1 MLSWRHN
8 PFFRTWL
15 LAFSYLS
22 LWILWL
28 DWHISR
34 QMTSQ
39 WGHLLLV
46 AVLGVLGAAGVA
58 GLIAAVTSAKPAAVQ
73 RRHATPLCRFCW
85 YNLTGACSANCPEC
99 GHALAEAWFC
109 PPLQRPLCLA
119 PTLVTLMALALAMQT
134 VFVSAAVWQR
144 LGGGWQDGLA
154 AAWLTSLHWSTG
166 LLLLLAPLVWASW
179 RLAEWRQADVPAG

>member
-8 PFFRTWL
+8 PFLRTWL

-34 QMTSQ
+34 QMSSQ
-39 WGHLLLV
+39 WEHLVLV
-46 AVLGVLGAAGVA
+46 AVLGILGAAGVA
-58 GLIAAVTSAKPAAVQ
+58 GLIAAVTSVKPASAEQ
-73 RRHATPLCRFCW
+73 CHPTPLCRFCW

-99 GHALAEAWFC
+99 GHALADAWFR
-109 PPLQRPLCLA
+109 PPLPRPLCLV
-119 PTLVTLMALALAMQT
+119 PTFVTLSVLALAMQA
-134 VFVSAAVWQR
+134 VFVSVAAWQQ

-154 AAWLTSLHWSTG
+154 AAWMTSLHWSMG
-166 LLLLLAPLVWASW
+166 LLLLAAPLVWASW
-179 RLAEWRQADVPAG
+179 RLAERRQVNVHAD